1 MTIIDPIAHVA
12 VTYDITEAYDM
23 MIALQMAFSEAK
35 SIDGSG
41 YACFDVPE
49 HILGQVAANLS
60 WLVRVKISGEPV
72 SQYLSINSACEDVV
86 YKLPLELIPTPE
98 QLRAKGNKTEPD
110 MREKF
115 NRKLKRWAK
124 LSEYR
129 PRVRKSAK

>member
-23 MIALQMAFSEAK
+23 MIALQMAFREAK

-86 YKLPLELIPTPE
+86 YKLPLEPIPTPE
-98 QLRAKGNKTEPD
+98 QLRAKGNKTEPN

-124 LSEYR
+124 LSQNG
-129 PRVRKSAK
+129 PRAPKSTK